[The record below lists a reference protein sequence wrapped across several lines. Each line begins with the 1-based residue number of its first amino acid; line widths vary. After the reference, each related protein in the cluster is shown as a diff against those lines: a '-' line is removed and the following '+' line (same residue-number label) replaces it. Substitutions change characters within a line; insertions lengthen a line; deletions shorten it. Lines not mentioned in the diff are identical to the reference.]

1 MSNIADLVLA
11 DLDHEFSNTRRM
23 LERVPSDKLDYTPH
37 EKSFSLGRLANH
49 ITDMPALGLS
59 VVTRPGFA
67 FDAPRPAVTP
77 ATTPEQFVARWDERV
92 AALKE
97 ALGKASDE
105 DLKAVWKATAGPRTV
120 VEAPRI
126 AVLRGMVLSHMI
138 HHRAQLTVYYRIND
152 VPLPGLYGPSADEA

>member
-1 MSNIADLVLA
+1 MSKIADLVLA
-11 DLDHEFSNTRRM
+11 DLDHELSNTRRM

-59 VVTRPGFA
+59 VVTLPSFA
-67 FDAPRPAVTP
+67 FDAPRAAVTP

-92 AALKE
+92 AALRE

-138 HHRAQLTVYYRIND
+138 HHRAQLTVYYRING